1 MKTLRFH
8 FSASAR
14 NPLSE
19 TTTQCSGCVAT
30 LAKLLVEL
38 SIVRKKYL
46 AEYFIFY
53 YKNIL
58 KSLRFFTSFR
68 MTLTLLFIDIFIT
81 LLM

>member
-1 MKTLRFH
+1 MKTPRFH

-53 YKNIL
+53 
-58 KSLRFFTSFR
+58 
-68 MTLTLLFIDIFIT
+68 
-81 LLM
+81 